1 MERSKTENLSAF
13 AQAIKRRDGVMR
25 AMLGMGPDPVGQADG
40 DKHDVPQA
48 VIWRV
53 AGRRDRSRAGCS
65 RRSTSPAGSIVALAI
80 VFCKTQRDP
89 VTEALV
95 GKKSPRRR
103 AVNRGRDDGWLKPSA
118 YVGQP
123 VVTFD

>member
-53 AGRRDRSRAGCS
+53 AGRRDRSRAGWPDAAGAQ
-65 RRSTSPAGSIVALAI
+65 RRRQVPLLLLLSSFAKRNGIPSL
-80 VFCKTQRDP
+80 R
-89 VTEALV
+89 LWS
-95 GKKSPRRR
+95 GKK
-103 AVNRGRDDGWLKPSA
+103 ARDD
-118 YVGQP
+118 VR
-123 VVTFD
+123 